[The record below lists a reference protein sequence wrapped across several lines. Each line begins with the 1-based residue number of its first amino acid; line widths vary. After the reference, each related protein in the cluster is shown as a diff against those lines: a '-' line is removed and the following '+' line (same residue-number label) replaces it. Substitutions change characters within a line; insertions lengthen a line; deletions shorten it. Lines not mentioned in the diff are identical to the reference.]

1 MPKVMEI
8 FLTKPRNEWRQ
19 LFKEVPI
26 PSAPVNDFAD
36 PVNNPQVIA
45 DEHMVEL
52 DDPAHG
58 KVPLLSVPVK
68 PTNPSRCRRRIASCK
83 P

>member
-1 MPKVMEI
+1 VAAT
-8 FLTKPRNEWRQ
+8 FQGGSHT
-19 LFKEVPI
+19 F
-26 PSAPVNDFAD
+26 STVNDFAD

-45 DEHMVEL
+45 NEHMVEL

-58 KVPLLSVPVK
+58 KVPLLGIPVK
-68 PTNPSRCRRRIASCK
+68 LTNPSRCRRRIASCK